1 MEHTISRRGFLRTG
15 FAGGAAVAAAAAS
28 GSALAAD
35 LYRPGTYSAKAPGIG
50 GDVIVTMTFGKNKIT
65 DVVIDAGKE
74 TPGIGQ
80 AVAPMM

>member
-50 GDVIVTMTFGKNKIT
+50 GDVDPASPIRISSRCSM
-65 DVVIDAGKE
+65 
-74 TPGIGQ
+74 
-80 AVAPMM
+80 